1 VSSLTL
7 LKVLRQRLKIFAAAV
22 AEFRDRQDD
31 VDRLILDRFRE
42 FTTRVSAL
50 EMAVKM
56 PLVDRIAV
64 DPTYRDTILG
74 MIDATLGEHIASL
87 SAEDATAFRSALHAL
102 FPAEIVNQK
111 PRK

>member
-1 VSSLTL
+1 MLWGGRPTGRLSRYAI
-7 LKVLRQRLKIFAAAV
+7 LRLAAAV

-50 EMAVKM
+50 EIAVKM

-102 FPAEIVNQK
+102 FSAEIVNQ
-111 PRK
+111 